1 MNDAHVTLVG
11 WIAQD
16 PFYTVTQNGN
26 PFLSLRVGCTPRRF
40 DRQLGQWQ
48 DLEPMFVTVNC
59 WRGLA
64 ENVNSSELTRGDP
77 VLVTGRLRIRQY
89 VRDGQL
95 RFSAE
100 VEAITLGHD
109 LTQGSA
115 QFRRAQRGGAMTAA
129 DRQEAER
136 LNDRWAEGGAQDPA
150 TGDAG
155 DEETTAPVVIAAP
168 EGYPGGGGH
177 GDDEEDGAELDPYE
191 VRTAAA

>member
-11 WIAQD
+11 WIAQE
-16 PFYTVTQNGN
+16 PFYTVTQHGT

-40 DRQLGQWQ
+40 DRQTGQWQ
-48 DLEPMFVTVNC
+48 DQDPQFMTVNC
-59 WRGLA
+59 WRRLA
-64 ENVNSSELTRGDP
+64 ENVNASELTRGDP
-77 VLVTGRLRIRQY
+77 VLVTGRLRIREY
-89 VRDGQL
+89 VRDEQL

-115 QFRRAQRGGAMTAA
+115 QFRRVQRSGGMTTE

-136 LNDRWAEGGAQDPA
+136 FNDRWAEGSAHGPS
-150 TGDAG
+150 AG
-155 DEETTAPVVIAAP
+155 EDESVRSDG
-168 EGYPGGGGH
+168 EGRTGGGDQG
-177 GDDEEDGAELDPYE
+177 EKEDGDGEELETFE

>member
-16 PFYTVTQNGN
+16 PFYTVTQNGS

-48 DLEPMFVTVNC
+48 DLEPQFMTVNC
-59 WRGLA
+59 WRRLA

-89 VRDGQL
+89 VKDGQL

-100 VEAITLGHD
+100 IEAITLGHD

-115 QFRRAQRGGAMTAA
+115 QFRRVQRGGAMTTA

-136 LNDRWAEGGAQDPA
+136 LNDRWAEAGAEAPSTEEDGVTPVLDGA
-150 TGDAG
+150 AG
-155 DEETTAPVVIAAP
+155 P
-168 EGYPGGGGH
+168 EGYPGGGGQD
-177 GDDEEDGAELDPYE
+177 DDEQDGAELE
-191 VRTAAA
+191 SFEARTAAA